1 MKKLCKDIFWII
13 TISTFVIIATYSLLK
28 IFDKEFKMAIYIEI
42 SIAIII
48 ACFRIFCKKNTD
60 VFNKIFYRD
69 YKYKKEYNDKE
80 IRLSFAY
87 WIRISINGKYLLI
100 KSKRDKYQPVGGVY
114 HIDDKVKINDKFG
127 FYRDSHLGDANYS
140 TWDIAKDVGLSML
153 VAGITYGLTYGIG
166 NNIKGNNYFKTYSDL
181 SYLFAHGLTEGVKKE
196 VVKQFM
202 YQYTIMTINN
212 GLISSISE
220 YLVGYK
226 WKQKVIEGV

>member
-1 MKKLCKDIFWII
+1 M
-13 TISTFVIIATYSLLK
+13 
-28 IFDKEFKMAIYIEI
+28 
-42 SIAIII
+42 
-48 ACFRIFCKKNTD
+48 
-60 VFNKIFYRD
+60 
-69 YKYKKEYNDKE
+69 
-80 IRLSFAY
+80 
-87 WIRISINGKYLLI
+87 I

-127 FYRDSHLGDANYS
+127 FYRDSRSGDANYS
-140 TWDIAKDVGLSML
+140 TWDIAKNVGLSML
-153 VAGITYGLTYGIG
+153 VTGITYGISGAF
-166 NNIKGNNYFKTYSDL
+166 NIQYLNTYSDL
-181 SYLFAHGLTEGVKKE
+181 PYLFAHGLTEGVKKE